1 MKRNL
6 LITIIMSLLLFSC
19 GKKGGQGERIEAT
32 GTIEAIQVN
41 VSAKMGGQI
50 KGLWGKEGDEVRF
63 GDTLAVTNHEML
75 DLQLRQSLA
84 GLELARI
91 QYENDRKD
99 DQRTSELF
107 QKGSITQKQRDDANA
122 RFRASGARLEQAR
135 AATDM
140 IRKNISDCYVT
151 APLAGAIT
159 NSTHEVGE
167 TAGPGSIL
175 FTISKMDT
183 VELVVYVNEKE
194 LGYVKLGQSAEIR
207 IDSFKDK
214 IFSGMVVYIS
224 PQAEFTPKNIQT
236 KQDRVK
242 QVFGVKLEIP
252 NPEQQLKPGIPADAT
267 IFARGNY

>member
-1 MKRNL
+1 MKRYL
-6 LITIIMSLLLFSC
+6 TLIVTLPLLLVSC
-19 GKKGGQGERIEAT
+19 GNNNGNRERIEAS

-41 VSAKMGGQI
+41 ISAKMGGQI
-50 KGLWGKEGDEVRF
+50 KSLWGKEGNTVRL
-63 GDTLAVTNHEML
+63 GDTLTIMDHVML

-107 QKGSITQKQRDDANA
+107 QKGSVTQKQKDDINA

-135 AATDM
+135 AAADM

-151 APLAGAIT
+151 APLAGMIT
-159 NSTHEVGE
+159 NSTYEVGE

-175 FTISKMDT
+175 FTISKIDT
-183 VELVVYVNEKE
+183 VELVVYINEKE
-194 LGYVKLGQSAEIR
+194 LGYVKLGQRSEIR

-214 IFSGMVVYIS
+214 AFMGLVVYIS

-242 QVFGVKLEIP
+242 QVFGVKLNIP
-252 NPEQQLKPGIPADAT
+252 NPEQQLKAGIPADAT
-267 IFARGNY
+267 IFIKGQ